1 MPLFLSLRGLLVLL
15 TASSVAFSLPQVPT
29 IESVRASLPH
39 PPTAPGP
46 QSPQEKIQGGSKHAH
61 LLARRAEI
69 HELEKRQQ
77 VNCTNPEALFFTQ
90 CWIILNIQDY
100 LIAPGTGWINTVR
113 TCQDT
118 GGNTWDN
125 DGSTCCVKDEPWST
139 CYTRLNVKGAN
150 IDCTSASTGRCSES
164 MLSNIKVTDPE
175 LFPYVRYTLKNIY
188 AINNFFVTYY
198 DALYKSAGLV
208 GNNIEQMIQVVDK
221 IVKPAFNV
229 QNLLLGLAVGLAFLG
244 APSFALRY
252 LSIEAKWLSGAAQG
266 FVISAQQAP
275 NVGRALWPEGTENSQ
290 LIQTADLHLQM
301 SNLTNQ
307 MSIMMDGGVHL
318 LMTEIT
324 TFVNYAGAGEGRYSG
339 PNVTNT
345 GEATGLTVPTAT
357 DALGYALKTYVLSYA
372 MGMNRWY
379 AGYDVGPYNS
389 EAEVEAAFSCK
400 FDQENYVCVY
410 QNEYVTTG
418 KVYFWSPTSLRV
430 YTMDRTG
437 PDEAL
442 EPYEMIK
449 TINAYKWAP
458 LDILFDGAFNC
469 TSGGLAGSSAVTFNY
484 DGRLDLAC
492 VSQLP
497 MYTECGEMCPVALIG
512 GECPFADVSKIK
524 EGACKDYDAWL

>member
-1 MPLFLSLRGLLVLL
+1 MIRP
-15 TASSVAFSLPQVPT
+15 
-29 IESVRASLPH
+29 
-39 PPTAPGP
+39 
-46 QSPQEKIQGGSKHAH
+46 
-61 LLARRAEI
+61 
-69 HELEKRQQ
+69 
-77 VNCTNPEALFFTQ
+77 
-90 CWIILNIQDY
+90 
-100 LIAPGTGWINTVR
+100 
-113 TCQDT
+113 
-118 GGNTWDN
+118 
-125 DGSTCCVKDEPWST
+125 
-139 CYTRLNVKGAN
+139 
-150 IDCTSASTGRCSES
+150 
-164 MLSNIKVTDPE
+164 
-175 LFPYVRYTLKNIY
+175 

-221 IVKPAFNV
+221 VVKPAFKV

-244 APSFALRY
+244 APSFAIRY

-266 FVISAQQAP
+266 IIISAQQAP

-372 MGMNRWY
+372 MGMNHWY
-379 AGYDVGPYNS
+379 AGYDVGPYNN
-389 EAEVEAAFSCK
+389 EAEVEEAFRCK

-410 QNEYVTTG
+410 KAEYSDFT
-418 KVYFWSPTSLRV
+418 KIYFWSPTSLRV

-437 PDEAL
+437 PEEAL
-442 EPYEMIK
+442 KPYDMIK

-492 VSQLP
+492 VSQMP
-497 MYTECGEMCPVALIG
+497 MYTACGEMCPTALRN
-512 GECPFADVSKIK
+512 GECPFADVGKVK
-524 EGACKDYDAWL
+524 EGACEDYDGWL